1 MSGHER
7 RRSDRHPIDFFVQ
20 EILEERTYLHPAI
33 NLSADGIYILVS
45 DDRKA
50 IDADKLMTLEFT
62 LPTGQP
68 IIATGVV
75 AWVDDRGGQ
84 RGVGIQFTELEDAQ
98 RAVLDTFVTAQGGRF
113 GEDRVSA

>member
-1 MSGHER
+1 MSGPER

-20 EILEERTYLHPAI
+20 EILGERTYLHPAI
-33 NLSADGIYILVS
+33 NLSADGIYLLMS

-50 IDADKLMTLEFT
+50 VDGDQAIQLEFT

-68 IIATGVV
+68 IAAKGVV

-84 RGVGIQFTELEDAQ
+84 RGVGIQFTDLADDQ
-98 RAVLDTFVTAQGGRF
+98 RAALNKFVSAQGF
-113 GEDRVSA
+113 

>member
-1 MSGHER
+1 MPGQER

-20 EILEERTYLHPAI
+20 EILGDRTYLHPAI

-50 IDADKLMTLEFT
+50 VDGDLPMTLEFT
-62 LPTGQP
+62 LPNGQP
-68 IIATGVV
+68 IAVTGMV

-84 RGVGIQFTELEDAQ
+84 RGVGIQFTDLQAAQ
-98 RAVLDTFVTAQGGRF
+98 REVLDAYVLAPAGGLDE
-113 GEDRVSA
+113 GRVSA